1 MLSTPD
7 GSFISDRVVSMQ
19 TSASRFE
26 IPHRTTHPQHIIIE
40 QNIANFGY
48 LITEKRLNFP
58 KPDHPPLKKQTTNPI
73 KLMLIFITLR
83 RKPETLKLDFQQDNS
98 HFAPSAP

>member
-7 GSFISDRVVSMQ
+7 GGFISDRVVSMQ

-26 IPHRTTHPQHIIIE
+26 IPHRTTHPQHITIE
-40 QNIANFGY
+40 QKIANFGY

-58 KPDHPPLKKQTTNPI
+58 DP
-73 KLMLIFITLR
+73 ITLHS
-83 RKPETLKLDFQQDNS
+83 KNWQQTQ
-98 HFAPSAP
+98 